1 MAETGHQSPETRT
14 LPVAGQPAEAQT
26 IHRPTISVELVIQQ
40 FAMAQPAP
48 AQGEAPSPGERE
60 SRAGH
65 GAQVEP
71 GEWAGHGEQVADRER
86 TGQGVQAA
94 RLRAGRYELFRSVH
108 RVPAGTT
115 IRQLLCLACPAPG
128 AEAQSHGHG
137 QPDGHE
143 RLDRHEQRN
152 GQEQRDGHGQPTGA
166 DLLISDIENR
176 ARGLSRHG
184 RRAWLDDLLADTD
197 RVEVMLPIVADARK
211 ARFERVAKNR
221 ARKWRMS

>member
-1 MAETGHQSPETRT
+1 MAETGHQAAETRT
-14 LPVAGQPAEAQT
+14 SPVAGQSDRGQT
-26 IHRPTISVELVIQQ
+26 THRPTISVELVIQQ
-40 FAMAQPAP
+40 FAEAQPAP
-48 AQGEAPSPGERE
+48 AQGEAPPPGERE

-94 RLRAGRYELFRSVH
+94 RLRAPRYELFRSVH

-115 IRQLLCLACPAPG
+115 IRQLLRLACPAPG
-128 AEAQSHGHG
+128 VEAQPH
-137 QPDGHE
+137 
-143 RLDRHEQRN
+143 
-152 GQEQRDGHGQPTGA
+152 GHGQPTGA
-166 DLLISDIENR
+166 DQLIADIENR
-176 ARGLSRHG
+176 TRGLSRHG
-184 RRAWLDDLLADTD
+184 RRAWLDDVLVEAN